1 MIVQLV
7 LTVLLMAVLL
17 YAWQERRR
25 SPAVALLALVAAT
38 TATYLVWFPTHASDL
53 AFLAGVGRG
62 VDLIIYLWVVI
73 SLLLLLNLHLKLRV
87 QLELI
92 TTLAREIAIAK
103 VAKGDGAQPPISN
116 NPHKT
121 TMMPAKSRADNGSPN
136 HNAAHSG
143 VIAKASATN
152 G

>member
-1 MIVQLV
+1 MIVRLV
-7 LTVLLMAVLL
+7 LTGLLMAVLL

-25 SPAVALLALVAAT
+25 SPIIGMLALVAAT
-38 TATYLVWFPTHASDL
+38 TATYLVWFPSHASDL

-73 SLLLLLNLHLKLRV
+73 SLLVLLNLHLKLRV

-92 TTLAREIAIAK
+92 TALAREIAITNA
-103 VAKGDGAQPPISN
+103 ADASNAQPPISN
-116 NPHKT
+116 NPHKRT
-121 TMMPAKSRADNGSPN
+121 TMPARSRADNGSPN
-136 HNAAHSG
+136 QSAAHSG